1 MPAQIEHGDKPL
13 DPAYEALWLDRIK
26 HSSGMI
32 DSADPERP
40 ILPGHGIFLAHAFT
54 KLLTPERTID
64 PESQAKLTGL
74 LARFRA
80 AGNGAHCAL
89 EREGWGARLM
99 SPETAL
105 QLDEDQVRN
114 ADYLVSFPQGSDG
127 AFLELGFRLAE
138 SKPTILIWS
147 QNLMSDD
154 AARNAEERYYML
166 GMLGVLES
174 QGIPNLLIEDATTS
188 RQEFEATITPQILS
202 WIGQQQPQP
211 EPA

>member
-1 MPAQIEHGDKPL
+1 
-13 DPAYEALWLDRIK
+13 
-26 HSSGMI
+26 
-32 DSADPERP
+32 
-40 ILPGHGIFLAHAFT
+40 
-54 KLLTPERTID
+54 
-64 PESQAKLTGL
+64 
-74 LARFRA
+74 
-80 AGNGAHCAL
+80 
-89 EREGWGARLM
+89 M